1 MEYLRILLQNELAKR
16 CQRNPRYSLR
26 AFAKSL
32 DTSHTVLSLVL
43 SGKRSISKKLRE
55 KIREE
60 LGLTHPEE
68 TPVQQITIDAFAII
82 SDWYHYAI
90 LSLLEIPEST
100 INPVWISKKLGITAL
115 EAKLAVE
122 RLKRLELIEYK
133 NDRWHQTGV
142 PIRFDNTISNS
153 TIKNFHKQ
161 LLSKAVESLE
171 NDPKNLRDFSS
182 MTMAIDPDHL
192 PFAFEEIK
200 KFRRELTQKLEKLG
214 RPKEVY
220 NLTIQLYPISKNGD
234 EK

>member
-1 MEYLRILLQNELAKR
+1 MEYLRVLLQNELAKR

-32 DTSHTVLSLVL
+32 ETSHTVLSLVL

-55 KIREE
+55 KIKEE
-60 LGLTHPEE
+60 LGLAQPEE
-68 TPVQQITIDAFAII
+68 TPVQQITLDAFAII

-90 LSLLEIPEST
+90 LSLLEIPESS
-100 INPVWISKKLGITAL
+100 IEPKWIAKRLGITAL
-115 EAKLAVE
+115 EANLAVE
-122 RLKRLELIEYK
+122 RLKRLELIELK
-133 NDRWHQTGV
+133 NNRWRQTSV

-171 NDPKNLRDFSS
+171 NDPKPLRDFSS
-182 MTMAIDPDHL
+182 MTMAIDPEHL

-200 KFRRELTQKLEKLG
+200 KFRRELTQRLEKLG
-214 RPKEVY
+214 KPKEVY

>member
-1 MEYLRILLQNELAKR
+1 MEYLRVLLQNELAKR

-55 KIREE
+55 KIKEE
-60 LGLTHPEE
+60 LGLAHPEE
-68 TPVQQITIDAFAII
+68 TPVQQITLDAFAII

-90 LSLLEIPEST
+90 LSLLEISEST
-100 INPVWISKKLGITAL
+100 LDPKWISQRLGITAL
-115 EAKLAVE
+115 EAKLAIE
-122 RLKRLELIEYK
+122 RLKRLELIELK
-133 NDRWHQTGV
+133 NNRWRQTGV
-142 PIRFDNTISNS
+142 PIRFDNAVSNS
-153 TIKNFHKQ
+153 TIRNFHKQ

-171 NDPKNLRDFSS
+171 NDPKHLRDFSS
-182 MTMAIDPDHL
+182 MTMAIDPGHL

-214 RPKEVY
+214 SPKQVY
-220 NLTIQLYPISKNGD
+220 NLTIQIYPISRTGD
-234 EK
+234 QK